1 MKEFVGL
8 KARTWSYLMNDVS
21 EHKKAKG
28 TKQMRDKTGTYV

>member
-8 KARTWSYLMNDVS
+8 RSKTWSYLMNDGS